1 MNSKVTKRGEM
12 NEVALFAQE
21 TLIIIDFI
29 IGEYI
34 IYMHRFA
41 IFFIQIRSDRLLHF
55 HPFSLFFSSTP

>member
-1 MNSKVTKRGEM
+1 MAFLSNLTMNSKVTKRGEM

-34 IYMHRFA
+34 IYVYA
-41 IFFIQIRSDRLLHF
+41 SICYIFHSNQK
-55 HPFSLFFSSTP
+55 